1 VLLEDGARPAYVVT
15 FLAWSLVLLFA
26 DQFRRVGHWGPVSV
40 WHGRSRLGV
49 GSAATTRS
57 ARRLAAASLGIAAF
71 FPWLLPGFSAGG
83 ILQINGSQG
92 ARFISI
98 DPIVDIRPQLISNSP
113 VELFTVQSSRAAYWR
128 FLALDQF
135 DGRLW
140 KSSNIQA
147 SGSNFIASAFLPSN
161 NRVDTGGSPSALT
174 EVDQR
179 FQFERLTQPW
189 LPAAYDPVAVAI
201 QGAVARY
208 DPEGQFLVAP
218 NGTFQGFTYQVR
230 SQLVAPSPTALDA
243 LPPMSGPEVQR
254 YTRLPPDTPRMI
266 YDIAHR
272 LADSAENPYRKTLA
286 IQDYLKSFR
295 YDIRV
300 RPGHGLN
307 DILYFLTS
315 ARAGYC
321 EQFAGSMAVMLRA
334 LGIPARVAVGFTP
347 GTYDPKE
354 KVYRVT
360 SQNAH
365 AWVEVLFPKY
375 GWLAFEPTPTRN
387 NPVASPY
394 VSAGS
399 IVPGVSSAGC
409 PNPPCS
415 NKPAGKGQGARR
427 GGGNTRR
434 VGIDEGVPRNGLP
447 VGAPFNYR
455 PPPSRLDRWR
465 GFALRILLGVVVL
478 LGLSIPVVKW
488 GRRRVILARA
498 RQPRD
503 RILAAYEVLTQ
514 QTADLGLGRRTDE
527 TPIEYQTRL
536 KRRLPTL
543 DGPLDLLTRLT
554 TEAAYADHAVERA
567 EAEKAFASA
576 RRVIREVRRA
586 TGRLTRL
593 VGLFRLE
600 RYALPR

>member
-1 VLLEDGARPAYVVT
+1 M
-15 FLAWSLVLLFA
+15 
-26 DQFRRVGHWGPVSV
+26 
-40 WHGRSRLGV
+40 
-49 GSAATTRS
+49 
-57 ARRLAAASLGIAAF
+57 ASLGVAAF

-92 ARFISI
+92 AKFISI

-113 VELFTVQSSRAAYWR
+113 VELFTVQSDRAAYWR

-140 KSSNIQA
+140 KASNLQA
-147 SGSNFIASAFLPSN
+147 AGGNYIANAFLPSN
-161 NRVDTGGSPSALT
+161 NQVDPQQVGTAQT
-174 EVDQR
+174 QVDQR
-179 FQFERLTQPW
+179 FQFVRLTQPW
-189 LPAAYDPVAVAI
+189 LPAAYDPVAVSI

-218 NGTFQGFTYQVR
+218 NGTYQGFTYQIR
-230 SQLVAPSPTALDA
+230 SELVAPSPAQLDA
-243 LPPMSGPEVQR
+243 LPPIAGPEVSR
-254 YTRLPPDTPRMI
+254 YTKLPADTPRQI
-266 YDIAHR
+266 FDIAHR
-272 LADSAENPYRKTLA
+272 LADSAENPYRKVLA
-286 IQDYLKSFR
+286 IQDYLKAFR

-307 DILYFLTS
+307 DILYFLTN

-321 EQFAGSMAVMLRA
+321 EQFAGSMAVLLRA

-347 GTYDPKE
+347 GTYDARN

-365 AWVEVLFPKY
+365 AWVEVLFPTY

-387 NPVASPY
+387 NPVASAY

-399 IVPGVSSAGC
+399 VAPGTGVIGC
-409 PNPPCS
+409 SESDPTKCGN
-415 NKPAGKGQGARR
+415 NKQRGRNGARTR
-427 GGGNTRR
+427 GNTRR
-434 VGIDEGVPRNGLP
+434 VGVDEGVPRTGLP
-447 VGAPFNYR
+447 VGGPLDFT
-455 PPPSRLDRWR
+455 PPRSGIGRWR
-465 GFALRILLGVVVL
+465 SQALRLLAGILVV

-488 GRRRVILARA
+488 ARRRVTLMRA
-498 RQPRD
+498 HGPRD
-503 RILAAYEVLTQ
+503 RVLAVYDVMTQ
-514 QTADLGLGRRTDE
+514 QAADLGLGRRSDE
-527 TPIEYQTRL
+527 TPLEYGARL
-536 KRRLPTL
+536 KLRVPAL

-554 TEAAYADHAVERA
+554 TEAAYADRAVEPA
-567 EAEKAFASA
+567 EADTAFASA
-576 RRVIREVRRA
+576 RRVIRDVRRA